1 MMSTPKAGASTTA
14 RNSKDVDAYLRSLPT
29 GDRSALEKMRQAIRS
44 AAPDADEGFSY
55 GLPAFRLAGR
65 PLVCY
70 GAAKSHCSFFPM
82 SPALIRAFSDD
93 LKAYDISKGTI
104 RFTPERPLPARLVQK
119 FVRARIAEL
128 RKVRQ

>member
-1 MMSTPKAGASTTA
+1 MMSTPKAGASTTV
-14 RNSKDVDAYLRSLPT
+14 RGSKDVDAYLRSLPP
-29 GDRSALEKMRQAIRS
+29 GDRSALEKLRQAIHS

-55 GLPAFRLAGR
+55 GLPAFRLGGR

-70 GAAKSHCSFFPM
+70 GAAKNHYSFFPM
-82 SPALIRAFSDD
+82 SPALIRAFGDD

-128 RKVRQ
+128 QKVRQ